1 MIKLDMITIFRIV
14 ITLALTSIF
23 VGFVFFKQ
31 DFEST
36 VVSMLFSISLLL
48 VVKRP
53 RTHELINL
61 LTAMTITVK
70 GEMDDDI

>member
-1 MIKLDMITIFRIV
+1 MIRLDMITIFRIV
-14 ITLALTSIF
+14 ITLALASIF

-53 RTHELINL
+53 RSHELIDL